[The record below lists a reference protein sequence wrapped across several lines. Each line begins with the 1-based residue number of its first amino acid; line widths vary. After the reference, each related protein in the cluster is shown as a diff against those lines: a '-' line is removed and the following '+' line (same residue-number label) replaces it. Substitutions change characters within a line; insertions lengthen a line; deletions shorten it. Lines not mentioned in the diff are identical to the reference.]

1 MVADELVVEGTGV
14 MVACGTGLLLLLL
27 LLLAVTG
34 GVLLE
39 VTLITCRTSLCPEAK
54 EVLEDVTAGVE
65 TTGVTEIPA
74 GRGEGP
80 WLGLRRGGEGDDAG
94 LSKQITWGLTDPEEG
109 GENVV
114 PLLPPPAGVSNPPV
128 PFKEQERDFLKT
140 RRFPGSTSP
149 THQESFD
156 LVPSEPCGVV
166 LPGAAVLEAG
176 VGGAGVVWPLAGRL
190 AGGGSVSSSSS
201 LSVRVIISGSADFF
215 LLLTSSTIG
224 ASPSSWSLVSS
235 SSLSPLSV
243 STATSDFRF
252 SNCGSCFSFL
262 GMSGVQLP
270 SL

>member
-1 MVADELVVEGTGV
+1 MGLGVDMVADELVVEGTGV

-65 TTGVTEIPA
+65 TTGVTEMPA

-128 PFKEQERDFLKT
+128 PFKEPVCVEEMR
-140 RRFPGSTSP
+140 G
-149 THQESFD
+149 
-156 LVPSEPCGVV
+156 
-166 LPGAAVLEAG
+166 
-176 VGGAGVVWPLAGRL
+176 
-190 AGGGSVSSSSS
+190 
-201 LSVRVIISGSADFF
+201 
-215 LLLTSSTIG
+215 
-224 ASPSSWSLVSS
+224 
-235 SSLSPLSV
+235 
-243 STATSDFRF
+243 
-252 SNCGSCFSFL
+252 N
-262 GMSGVQLP
+262 
-270 SL
+270 